1 MAGEPVYVSRKV
13 LAERLGLTRQRV
25 GQLIAQG
32 KITETENG
40 IDLER
45 AVGEYRRNT
54 DAEKV
59 EQARKRFKV
68 VAPAAPPGASATPP
82 TAARPAATPPADTY
96 DEATGQVAINFNE
109 AKARKEHYNAE
120 LAQARLQQMTGSL
133 IPRDEVKAKEFAV
146 ARKLRDRILG
156 WPSRVAS
163 FVPPEAMRILTD
175 EAEALV
181 REMQQ
186 DAATIAEAS

>member
-68 VAPAAPPGASATPP
+68 VASAGAPAIPP
-82 TAARPAATPPADTY
+82 TAARPAAPPTADTY

-181 REMQQ
+181 RELQQ

>member
-1 MAGEPVYVSRKV
+1 VSAPVYVSRKV
-13 LAERLGLTRQRV
+13 LAEKLGLTRQRV
-25 GQLIAQG
+25 GQLIQQG
-32 KITETENG
+32 KITETERG

-45 AVGEYRRNT
+45 ALADYRRNT

-59 EQARKRFKV
+59 EQAKRRFLKV
-68 VAPAAPPGASATPP
+68 VDPEPAPAVPSEPFAQRHADPAPPIHV
-82 TAARPAATPPADTY
+82 
-96 DEATGQVAINFNE
+96 DEAGQGTLDFNR

-120 LAQARLQQMTGSL
+120 LAQARLHQMTGALVS
-133 IPRDEVKAKEFAV
+133 RDEIKAKEFTV

-156 WPSRVAS
+156 WPARVAS

-175 EAEALV
+175 EAEVLV

-186 DAATIAEAS
+186 DCASIAEAS